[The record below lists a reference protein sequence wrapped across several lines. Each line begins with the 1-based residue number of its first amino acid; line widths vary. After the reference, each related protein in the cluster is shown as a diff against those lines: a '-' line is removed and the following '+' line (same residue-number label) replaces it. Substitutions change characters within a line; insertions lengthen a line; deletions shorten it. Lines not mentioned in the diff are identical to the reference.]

1 MEIEDDCHR
10 RGDASAPTASRHLA
24 DAFLCEVKKPEDS
37 KVPVGLF
44 PGARDHAGR
53 PGVPTVGRWPL
64 RVRQGVSGETTVR
77 LSRRGL
83 IGGAAVASSLPFARG
98 RAQAKTTLKIGVL
111 NDMSGNYRDVSGPTS
126 VACTRQALEDF
137 GLSAKDF
144 AVEVIA
150 GDHQNKPDI
159 GVSIVREWI
168 DRDGVDVIMDVP
180 TSSVAL
186 AIAGVVKEK
195 NKVYINTG
203 AGTPDLTGAQCN
215 ANTIHWSYDTYMLGR
230 STGGATVK
238 AGGDSWF
245 FITANYVFGQQLQ
258 RDASTFIDQAGGKV
272 LGSIQYPF
280 PDTTDFSSYLVQA
293 QASGAKVIGLCN
305 AGDDAV
311 NSVKQ
316 AHEFG
321 LTQGGA
327 KLAALLATINV
338 VHALTLETAQ
348 GLLLTESFYWDLND
362 RTRAF
367 SNRVGPKIRGAK
379 PNLEQAGCYSGA
391 LHYLKAVADMGA
403 APAKADGAA
412 AVARMKKMPVDDD
425 AFGPSAIRE
434 DGRNLVPAYLFQVK
448 APAESKAPWDYY
460 KLLATTSGEDAAPP
474 LAGEHCPLVHT

>member
-1 MEIEDDCHR
+1 MTTLVSR
-10 RGDASAPTASRHLA
+10 RMFLGSS
-24 DAFLCEVKKPEDS
+24 AFLS
-37 KVPVGLF
+37 
-44 PGARDHAGR
+44 AG
-53 PGVPTVGRWPL
+53 
-64 RVRQGVSGETTVR
+64 S
-77 LSRRGL
+77 
-83 IGGAAVASSLPFARG
+83 FARA
-98 RAQAKTTLKIGVL
+98 RAEAKTTLKIGVL

-126 VACTRQALEDF
+126 VACTKQALEDF
-137 GLSAKDF
+137 GLAGKDF

-186 AIAGVVKEK
+186 AIAGVVKQK

-203 AGTPDLTGAQCN
+203 AGTPDLTGSQCN
-215 ANTIHWSYDTYMLGR
+215 ANTVHWSYDTYMLGR

-258 RDASTFIDQAGGKV
+258 RDASTFVTQAGGKV

-293 QASGAKVIGLCN
+293 QASGAKVIGFAN

-327 KLAALLATINV
+327 RLAALLATINV

-367 SNRVGPKIRGAK
+367 SSRVAPKIGGAR
-379 PNLEQAGCYSGA
+379 PNLEQAGCYAGA

-403 APAKADGAA
+403 QQAKADGAA
-412 AVARMKKMPVDDD
+412 VVARMKKLPVDDD
-425 AFGPSAIRE
+425 AFGKSTIRE
-434 DGRNLVPAYLFQVK
+434 DGRNLIPAYLFQVK
-448 APAESKAPWDYY
+448 TPTESKGPWDYY
-460 KLLATTSGEDAAPP
+460 NLVATTSGEDAAPP

>member
-1 MEIEDDCHR
+1 M
-10 RGDASAPTASRHLA
+10 A
-24 DAFLCEVKKPEDS
+24 
-37 KVPVGLF
+37 
-44 PGARDHAGR
+44 
-53 PGVPTVGRWPL
+53 
-64 RVRQGVSGETTVR
+64 
-77 LSRRGL
+77 
-83 IGGAAVASSLPFARG
+83 

-126 VACTRQALEDF
+126 VACAKQALEDF
-137 GLSAKDF
+137 GLAGKDW

-168 DRDGVDVIMDVP
+168 DRGGVDVILDVP

-203 AGTPDLTGAQCN
+203 AGTPDLTGSQCN
-215 ANTIHWSYDTYMLGR
+215 ANTVHWSYDTYMLGR

-245 FITANYVFGQQLQ
+245 FITADYVFGQQLQ
-258 RDASTFIDQAGGKV
+258 RDATTFITQAGGKV
-272 LGSIQYPF
+272 LGSIKYPF
-280 PDTTDFSSYLVQA
+280 PDTTDFSSFLVQA
-293 QASGAKVIGLCN
+293 QASGAKVIGFAN

-321 LTQGGA
+321 LTQGGVR
-327 KLAALLATINV
+327 LAALLATINV

-367 SNRVGPKIRGAK
+367 SKRVAPKIGGAR
-379 PNLEQAGCYSGA
+379 PNLEQAGCYAGA

-403 APAKADGAA
+403 QAAKADGAA
-412 AVARMKKMPVDDD
+412 VVARMKKLPVDDD
-425 AFGPSAIRE
+425 AFGKSTIRE
-434 DGRNLVPAYLFQVK
+434 DGRNLIPAYLFQVK
-448 APAESKAPWDYY
+448 KPAESKGPWDYY
-460 KLLATTSGEDAAPP
+460 NLVATTSGEDAAPP
-474 LAGEHCPLVHT
+474 LAGEHCPLIHS

>member
-1 MEIEDDCHR
+1 M
-10 RGDASAPTASRHLA
+10 
-24 DAFLCEVKKPEDS
+24 
-37 KVPVGLF
+37 
-44 PGARDHAGR
+44 
-53 PGVPTVGRWPL
+53 
-64 RVRQGVSGETTVR
+64 SGIAK

-83 IGGAAVASSLPFARG
+83 LGSATLAAALPPARG
-98 RAQAKTTLKIGVL
+98 RAQAKTALKIGVL

-137 GLSAKDF
+137 GLAGKDWS
-144 AVEVIA
+144 VEVIA

-159 GVSIVREWI
+159 GVSIVRQWI
-168 DRDGVDVIMDVP
+168 DRDGVDVILDVP

-186 AIAGVVKEK
+186 AVAGVVKEK
-195 NKVYINTG
+195 NKVYINSG
-203 AGTPDLTGAQCN
+203 AGTPDLTGSQCN
-215 ANTIHWSYDTYMLGR
+215 ANTIHWTYDTYMLGR

-258 RDASTFIDQAGGKV
+258 RDASTFVTQAGGKV

-293 QASGAKVIGLCN
+293 QASGAKVIGFAN

-327 KLAALLATINV
+327 RLAALLATINV

-367 SNRVGPKIRGAK
+367 SKRVAPKISGAR
-379 PNLEQAGCYSGA
+379 PNLEQAGCYAGA
-391 LHYLKAVADMGA
+391 LHYLKTVADMG
-403 APAKADGAA
+403 PQQAKADGAA
-412 AVARMKKMPVDDD
+412 VVARMKKLKPDDD
-425 AFGPSAIRE
+425 AFGPSSIRE
-434 DGRNLVPAYLFQVK
+434 DGRNLTPAYLFQVK
-448 APAESKAPWDYY
+448 TPAQSKGPWDYY
-460 KLLATTSGEDAAPP
+460 NLVATTSGEDAAPP
-474 LAGEHCPLVHT
+474 LASEHCPLIHS